1 MNMTQVTTYDRR
13 NADPLATLFNGILG
27 RTAPWGFEA
36 FESESDWMPAADVS
50 SDDDGYRFRF
60 DLPGVAKED
69 IQVSLEDNVLTV
81 TGERKNETEETEGKS
96 VHRRERFFGRFTRS
110 FKLPPDADPDQ
121 VDAKYADGVLTLT
134 VGKQEASKPRKISVA

>member
-1 MNMTQVTTYDRR
+1 MTQVTTYDRR
-13 NADPLATLFNGILG
+13 SADPLASLFNGILG

-36 FESESDWMPAADVS
+36 FGSEGDWMPAADVS
-50 SDDDGYRFRF
+50 SDRDGYRFHF

-69 IQVSLEDNVLTV
+69 INVSLEDNVLTV
-81 TGERKNETEETEGKS
+81 TSERKNETEDAEGKS
-96 VHRRERFFGRFTRS
+96 VHRRERFFGSFTRS
-110 FKLPPDADPDQ
+110 FKLPNDADADQ